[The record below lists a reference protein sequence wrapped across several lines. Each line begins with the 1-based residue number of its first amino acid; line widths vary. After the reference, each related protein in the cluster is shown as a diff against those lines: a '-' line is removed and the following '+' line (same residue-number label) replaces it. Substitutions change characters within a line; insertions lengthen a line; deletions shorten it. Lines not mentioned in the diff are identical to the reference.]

1 MLSSV
6 QYHRSRTVG
15 HGPDG
20 PVEEVVPDRLGA
32 APLARRRVPA
42 PAGPRRHRLRDVA
55 ESLARLGHPGIAS
68 VIDVVDVDD
77 QHVHVLTTLG
87 DGETLADRPG
97 PVPADEVRSL
107 VRELACALDA
117 AHRVG
122 VAHGHVVDTNV
133 IRSHGRL
140 LLTDFGI
147 GEARTGRP
155 RAHPFRD
162 DVRDLA
168 TLGLGL
174 LDPADGT
181 TTAASLRALL
191 GWVAD
196 DPDADLAALR
206 DGVEPTSEPGA
217 PSPPPP
223 PPVAPATEPP
233 SELPPRGR
241 TARALA
247 GGSALVLGLV
257 TGAALVLGPA
267 VGRSAPIEATP
278 LSCAPVAADLAA
290 DVDGDGCEDPL
301 DWRPD
306 AAEVAYPA
314 EDGSRLRF
322 RIGRPGDELVVG
334 DWDCDGIATAAVV
347 RSSTGETFLFDAWA
361 GEGETL
367 IAEAGPALPI
377 GSSVAVARD
386 GGCDRIRPAA
396 S

>member
-1 MLSSV
+1 MLFAV

-32 APLARRRVPA
+32 APVARRRVA
-42 PAGPRRHRLRDVA
+42 VPAGPRRHRLRDVA

-68 VIDVVDVDD
+68 VVDVVDVDD
-77 QHVHVLTTLG
+77 EHVHVLTTLG
-87 DGETLADRPG
+87 DGGTLADRPG
-97 PVPADEVRSL
+97 PVPADEVRTL
-107 VRELACALDA
+107 VRELSDALAA

-122 VAHGHVVDTNV
+122 VAHGHVADTNV
-133 IRSHGRL
+133 IRSQGRL

-155 RAHPFRD
+155 RSRPFRD
-162 DVRDLA
+162 DARDLA

-181 TTAASLRALL
+181 TTAAALRALL

-196 DPDADLAALR
+196 DPDADLVALR
-206 DGVEPTSEPGA
+206 DGLAPASEPGA
-217 PSPPPP
+217 PPPPP
-223 PPVAPATEPP
+223 PPPAAPATE
-233 SELPPRGR
+233 LQTPR
-241 TARALA
+241 RAAPVLA
-247 GGSALVLGLV
+247 GASALVLGLV
-257 TGAALVLGPA
+257 AGAVVVLGPA
-267 VGRSAPIEATP
+267 GGRSDPIEATP
-278 LSCAPVAADLAA
+278 PSCAPVAADLAA
-290 DVDGDGCEDPL
+290 DVDGDGCADPL
-301 DWRPD
+301 HWRPD

-314 EDGSRLRF
+314 EDGRPLRF

-367 IAEAGPALPI
+367 IAEAGPALPV
-377 GSSVAVARD
+377 GSSAAVVRD

>member
-1 MLSSV
+1 M
-6 QYHRSRTVG
+6 QYHRSRTAG

-32 APLARRRVPA
+32 APLARRTVPV

-55 ESLARLGHPGIAS
+55 ESLARLGHPCIAS
-68 VIDVVDVDD
+68 VVDVVDVDD
-77 QHVHVLTTLG
+77 QHVHVLTTFG
-87 DGETLADRPG
+87 DGGTLADRPG
-97 PVPADEVRSL
+97 PLPADEVRAL
-107 VRELACALDA
+107 VRELAHALDA

-133 IRSHGRL
+133 VRAEGRL

-147 GEARTGRP
+147 SEARTGRP

-181 TTAASLRALL
+181 TAAASLRALL
-191 GWVAD
+191 GWAAD

-206 DGVEPTSEPGA
+206 AGVEPASEPDG
-217 PSPPPP
+217 PPPP
-223 PPVAPATEPP
+223 PPPPAEPATDLP
-233 SELPPRGR
+233 SELPSRR
-241 TARALA
+241 HATHAVA
-247 GGSALVLGLV
+247 GASTLVLGLV
-257 TGAALVLGPA
+257 AGAAVALGPA
-267 VGRSAPIEATP
+267 VGRSAPVEAAP
-278 LSCAPVAADLAA
+278 LACAPVAADLAA

-301 DWRPD
+301 DWRSD
-306 AAEVAYPA
+306 AAEVAYSA

-367 IAEAGPALPI
+367 IAEAGPSLPV
-377 GSSVAVARD
+377 GSSAAVAQD